1 MTVAD
6 ASVRLLDFFV
16 PGLPITQGSKRI
28 VMAGKGPN
36 RRAVLIEDRDADL
49 QRWRK
54 AVGEGARYYMG
65 VKPVMA
71 GEDFSLIVECVFTL
85 PRPASRARRFA
96 FPNKKPDVDKLARAV
111 GDAVKAIIYGDD
123 GQIVDLIA
131 RKRYV
136 GHPEAEAQPGV
147 RIVVRAHVT

>member
-1 MTVAD
+1 MTEAAARV
-6 ASVRLLDFFV
+6 LDFFV

-28 VMAGKGPN
+28 VMAGKGAN
-36 RRAVLIEDRDADL
+36 RRPVLIEDRDAAL

-54 AVGEGARYYMG
+54 AVSEGARYYMG
-65 VKPVMA
+65 VKAVMA
-71 GEDFSLIVECVFTL
+71 SEDFALIVECTFTL
-85 PRPASRARRFA
+85 PRPASRAKRFA

-111 GDAVKAIIYGDD
+111 GDAVKGVIYGDD
-123 GQIVDLIA
+123 GQIVDFIA

-136 GHPEAEAQPGV
+136 GHVEAESQPGV